1 MVIIRLF
8 KVLNSMK
15 LLTPVGIAR
24 LITSI
29 FKNGINLMTLL
40 KIAGDTY
47 NQKIA
52 IVDGDETVS
61 YKQLQVQSE
70 KLAIIFK
77 EKYQMKAGQKVG
89 FLCKNHISMVNAI
102 FATSRLGLD
111 IYLLNSDMSQVQ
123 FKQLVNQHNFDFLI
137 YDIELSHLLED
148 SGYMKE
154 RILSYQQDLP
164 AINHLLRSKV
174 DENYKLQ
181 RSSSGQIMLLTGG
194 TTGKS
199 KEVAHKPSLFK
210 FLNPFLTV
218 QTKLKLFNYQTAYI
232 ATPLYHGYGI
242 AILISCIAL
251 GKKVIINKGFRAEEA
266 CQLIREHKVEVVS
279 VVPLMLHKMLKTNVN
294 DLTSLTCIASGG
306 AELNAKLV
314 EEVFSKLGGVIYNL
328 YGTSE
333 AGLNMIAT
341 PQDLR
346 SAPNT
351 IGKKIEGAQ
360 LKVLDHNKNTV
371 EDGVVGQ
378 FCIKNNWSMQNR
390 DSDWI
395 ETGDLGFRDKNGYY
409 FLRGRTDDMVVS
421 AGENVYP
428 IELEQVLI
436 HHPLVEVVA
445 VIGMY
450 DEQFGQR
457 LRAFIQPV
465 TIQLTEETLMD
476 WLRPR
481 VARFQMPKEIVFV
494 SSMPYTPLG
503 KLDKKKLKQ
512 IT

>member
-1 MVIIRLF
+1 
-8 KVLNSMK
+8 MK
-15 LLTPVGIAR
+15 LLTPVGIVR
-24 LITSI
+24 LIASTL
-29 FKNGINLMTLL
+29 KNGINLMTLL

-47 NQKIA
+47 DYKVA

-61 YKQLQVQSE
+61 YKQLQIQSE

-77 EKYQMKAGQKVG
+77 ERYQLKAGQKVS
-89 FLCKNHISMVNAI
+89 FLCKNHTSMIKAI

-111 IYLLNSDMSQVQ
+111 IYLLNSNMSKLQ
-123 FKQLVNQHNFDFLI
+123 FKQLVHQHNFDFLI
-137 YDIELSHLLED
+137 YDFELRHLLED
-148 SGYMKE
+148 SGYMKDK
-154 RILSYQQDLP
+154 ILSYHQDLP
-164 AINHLLRSKV
+164 AINHLLRLKI

-199 KEVAHKPSLFK
+199 KEVAHKPSLFN
-210 FLNPFLTV
+210 FLNPFLAIV
-218 QTKLKLFNYQTAYI
+218 TKLKLFNYQTAYI

-251 GKKVIINKGFRAEEA
+251 GKKVIIRRDFHAKEA

-279 VVPLMLHKMLKTNVN
+279 VVPLMIHKMLKMSAD

-306 AELNAKLV
+306 AELNPKLV
-314 EEVFSKLGGVIYNL
+314 EAVYSKLGEVLYNL

-346 SAPNT
+346 YSTNT
-351 IGKKIEGAQ
+351 IGKKIEGVQ
-360 LKVLDHNKNTV
+360 LKILDHNKNSV
-371 EDGVVGQ
+371 EDGIVGQ
-378 FCIKNNWSMQNR
+378 FCFKNNWSMQNR
-390 DSDWI
+390 DNDWI
-395 ETGDLGFRDKNGYY
+395 ETGDLGFQDENGYY

-428 IELEQVLI
+428 IELEQILI

-445 VIGMY
+445 VIGIY
-450 DEQFGQR
+450 DNQFGQR
-457 LRAFIQPV
+457 LRAFVQPLN
-465 TIQLTEETLMD
+465 TQLTEETLMD

-494 SSMPYTPLG
+494 ASMPYTPLG
-503 KLDKKKLKQ
+503 KLDKKQLKQ
-512 IT
+512 II